1 MGSCLDDARN
11 IDLRQVG
18 LQLIGVFEATRAQ
31 HFVGIVMEADLYV
44 KVFYLEQQGLD
55 FFTGMVGNTYTF

>member
-18 LQLIGVFEATRAQ
+18 LQLIGSFEATRAQ
-31 HFVGIVMEADLYV
+31 NFVGIVREADLYI

-55 FFTGMVGNTYTF
+55 FFTSMVGNAYTF